1 MTILDQPQGTNLNT
15 ESSLYAWGLEIL
27 AEIRCAHG
35 ESEEACQLLLK
46 RRDLQL
52 RMFGSNSPWVAN
64 TYFTLAD
71 ALEGLDN
78 LSKKFDK
85 RPTLSTIP
93 SFLPLRRSCRRHL
106 EASFKSRIFAKIGD
120 GQAQR
125 IDLDQIIRNR
135 IAEQEMGGVAIR
147 CLANPPAAQ
156 AILLTCWS
164 PIKHDEVQMLR
175 KAALILVTGISLAF
189 LQCGGSSNTSS
200 TANAPSPNPGSTTPA
215 RPDSYLATVICC
227 VISRSPT
234 VVGQTTVDASANNG
248 AGVWPSVGTSNGVT
262 MVLKF
267 CPYNSQSVNNCLN
280 VATYTSG
287 GGNVNFTFPAKGAF
301 AGSFLAFVN
310 GDNTDEEVYTASGA
324 SSGLNFESAMLPAG
338 TITGGIG
345 QATGNAPG
353 SGVLTATST
362 TAHLTLTGTL
372 ANHTFQVSICGLN
385 ASDCRFLSN
394 ITTDTQGSASA
405 DVGTLRNQDNDS
417 FLVGDSSGVEFISAF
432 RVQ

>member
-1 MTILDQPQGTNLNT
+1 
-15 ESSLYAWGLEIL
+15 
-27 AEIRCAHG
+27 
-35 ESEEACQLLLK
+35 
-46 RRDLQL
+46 
-52 RMFGSNSPWVAN
+52 
-64 TYFTLAD
+64 
-71 ALEGLDN
+71 
-78 LSKKFDK
+78 
-85 RPTLSTIP
+85 
-93 SFLPLRRSCRRHL
+93 
-106 EASFKSRIFAKIGD
+106 
-120 GQAQR
+120 
-125 IDLDQIIRNR
+125 
-135 IAEQEMGGVAIR
+135 
-147 CLANPPAAQ
+147 
-156 AILLTCWS
+156 
-164 PIKHDEVQMLR
+164 MLR
-175 KAALILVTGISLAF
+175 KAALILVIGLSLAF
-189 LQCGGSSNTSS
+189 LQCGCGSSNTTP
-200 TANAPSPNPGSTTPA
+200 TASAPSPNPGSTTPA
-215 RPDSYLATVICC
+215 PTPSPTPGPSTSPDSYLATVICC
-227 VISRSPT
+227 VVSRSPT

-301 AGSFLAFVN
+301 AGSFIAFLD
-310 GDNTDEEVYTASGA
+310 GDNTDPQVYTASGA

-362 TAHLTLTGTL
+362 TAHLALTGTL
-372 ANHTFQVSICGLN
+372 PNHAFQVSVCALN
-385 ASDCRFLSN
+385 ASCRFLSN

-405 DVGTLRNQDNDS
+405 DVGTLRNQDDDI